1 MKSDLSL
8 ERLYHPD
15 GHHLGS
21 IIAGL
26 SGSGKTTAVISTIQ
40 QAIKSPS
47 FDEHHRFVIIDPKS
61 QPGDYDIL
69 GEAFT
74 DLDAAFTSIRKNRTT
89 VIWPDV
95 EHIEDEVSEVVDFV
109 FDLADSNTKSGFTVI
124 IDEASILITPTKIP
138 PSLKRLSVQGRAKH
152 IKPIF
157 ISQRPIINRWTD
169 ANLSNMLLFRT
180 LPVDADTLSRRWGID
195 FNEADESLRQQP
207 FSFLWFNLETGDIQ
221 PMNPVPLPKPPA
233 RKKTSLW
240 RDFPRLI

>member
-1 MKSDLSL
+1 MHDLSL

-21 IIAGL
+21 IVAGL
-26 SGSGKTTAVISTIQ
+26 SGSGKTTAVITTLQ
-40 QAIKSPS
+40 QSIKSS
-47 FDEHHRFVIIDPKS
+47 AFGEHHRFVIIDPKG
-61 QPGDYDIL
+61 QPGDYDL
-69 GEAFT
+69 LAPAHT
-74 DLDAAFTSIRKNRTT
+74 DIEKAMESIRKERTT
-89 VIWPDV
+89 VFWPDIEFV
-95 EHIEDEVSEVVDFV
+95 EEDVGTVVDFV
-109 FDLADSNTKSGFTVI
+109 FNLSDTEPKSSFTVI

-138 PSLKRLSVQGRAKH
+138 PALKRLSVQGRAKH

-195 FNEADESLRQQP
+195 FKEADENLRQQP
-207 FSFLWFNLETGDIQ
+207 YSYLWFNLETGDIQ
-221 PMNPVPLPKPPA
+221 PMNPVPLPKQPA

-240 RDFPRLI
+240 ADFPRLI